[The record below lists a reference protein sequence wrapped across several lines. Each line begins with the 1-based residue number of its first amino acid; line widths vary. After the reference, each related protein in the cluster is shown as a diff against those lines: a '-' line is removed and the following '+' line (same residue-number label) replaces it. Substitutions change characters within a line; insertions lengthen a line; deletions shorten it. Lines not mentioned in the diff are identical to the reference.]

1 MEGRCFD
8 RGDERDLIDEFISTA
23 SMHEEIGRDGFDS
36 TQKSLPQDPIIQVDH
51 GLYSRQLYVIGEKE
65 MNSVMK
71 SSILIIGAGPLGSE
85 IAKNLV
91 LAGVGSLEINDCEVF
106 TERDLIVHFIANRSV
121 LGESRANVVA
131 RYLNSMN
138 KSVSVHG
145 STCGLSFFMN
155 NLSYLKKFTCVVVTT
170 GRLADMIVLDDYCRS
185 QNIHFICTGD
195 KGVVGWL
202 FVDLGSHFQTSDPT
216 GSEPQ
221 AFQLSNI
228 SKSNP
233 GIVTVADG
241 ERHNLEDGN
250 HVQFTDLKGIS
261 GLEGSIHQVTVISSK
276 EFSIG
281 DTSQLDGVFLHGS
294 CKQIVTPAS
303 FHFSALRSCLK
314 KPKLIEYDP
323 VKTEK
328 QHGIM
333 ALHIAMEILSLHQP
347 SSRLQESTSDQQ
359 EDIYATVQK
368 IVSLIG
374 GHISKESV
382 EKLGRA
388 WFGCFP
394 PISAILGGIVAQE
407 VLKSV
412 TNKFTPI
419 VQQLY
424 LDFEEVLPQ
433 QPDPSIEFIAEP
445 CLPIVSCIG
454 IDLFEKICRA
464 STFVVGAG
472 AIGCELLKNLATLH
486 ASTAPES
493 CTTVTDNDS
502 IEISNLSRQFLFRKA
517 DVSEPKATIAAKRIL
532 EMNPEFKIE
541 AHRQRVGEETES
553 TFTSSFFE
561 RQAVVLNALDNVE
574 SRVYMD
580 RRCVACRV
588 PLVDSGTLG
597 LQGHVQVIV
606 PHVSEPYGSQSDP
619 MERAIP
625 VCTLK
630 YFPQTIEHSVQFAR
644 DKFEAMFLVKP
655 WELKNLLAIAATQEP
670 GGDYLKRLHL
680 QTQIML
686 AKYCYRLPKT
696 FSDCLRYGLS
706 VFRKYF
712 QHKIQRILAKHPRD
726 SLADD
731 GNLFWS
737 PPKRMPHPIEFDQ
750 DNPLHIDF
758 IWSFATIQARIFC
771 VEAPREEDIS
781 LVKSSLALDARDD
794 GFEDFKQALVSASVE
809 QINDV
814 FCREFYKL
822 QISPDLIAP
831 APFEKDD
838 DRNQHVRF
846 VYALANLRA
855 ENYDIPNES
864 FLKVRLCNQPLFDER
879 V

>member
-1 MEGRCFD
+1 
-8 RGDERDLIDEFISTA
+8 
-23 SMHEEIGRDGFDS
+23 
-36 TQKSLPQDPIIQVDH
+36 
-51 GLYSRQLYVIGEKE
+51 
-65 MNSVMK
+65 
-71 SSILIIGAGPLGSE
+71 
-85 IAKNLV
+85 
-91 LAGVGSLEINDCEVF
+91 
-106 TERDLIVHFIANRSV
+106 
-121 LGESRANVVA
+121 
-131 RYLNSMN
+131 
-138 KSVSVHG
+138 
-145 STCGLSFFMN
+145 
-155 NLSYLKKFTCVVVTT
+155 
-170 GRLADMIVLDDYCRS
+170 
-185 QNIHFICTGD
+185 
-195 KGVVGWL
+195 
-202 FVDLGSHFQTSDPT
+202 
-216 GSEPQ
+216 
-221 AFQLSNI
+221 
-228 SKSNP
+228 
-233 GIVTVADG
+233 
-241 ERHNLEDGN
+241 
-250 HVQFTDLKGIS
+250 
-261 GLEGSIHQVTVISSK
+261 
-276 EFSIG
+276 
-281 DTSQLDGVFLHGS
+281 
-294 CKQIVTPAS
+294 
-303 FHFSALRSCLK
+303 
-314 KPKLIEYDP
+314 
-323 VKTEK
+323 
-328 QHGIM
+328 
-333 ALHIAMEILSLHQP
+333 
-347 SSRLQESTSDQQ
+347 
-359 EDIYATVQK
+359 
-368 IVSLIG
+368 
-374 GHISKESV
+374 
-382 EKLGRA
+382 
-388 WFGCFP
+388 
-394 PISAILGGIVAQE
+394 
-407 VLKSV
+407 
-412 TNKFTPI
+412 
-419 VQQLY
+419 
-424 LDFEEVLPQ
+424 
-433 QPDPSIEFIAEP
+433 
-445 CLPIVSCIG
+445 
-454 IDLFEKICRA
+454 
-464 STFVVGAG
+464 
-472 AIGCELLKNLATLH
+472 
-486 ASTAPES
+486 
-493 CTTVTDNDS
+493 
-502 IEISNLSRQFLFRKA
+502 
-517 DVSEPKATIAAKRIL
+517 
-532 EMNPEFKIE
+532 
-541 AHRQRVGEETES
+541 
-553 TFTSSFFE
+553 
-561 RQAVVLNALDNVE
+561 
-574 SRVYMD
+574 MD

-864 FLKVRLCNQPLFDER
+864 FLKIKQIAGKIIPAISTTTAVVSGLVAAEFVKILKGSPIENLRNSFLNLGISFFSLSEPAPPPILSRVGSEIITPWSKWSFEMRDQTLGELLQELREKVRLPAESVLQGNRLVYLDSMPSHRKRAHERLSDLFPIASADCQDPIIHVGFDENGQTVQSPAIVLR
-879 V
+879 RSPLMKRDRLSGAHK